1 MKVDSVG
8 SDFMVYFVCVFFF
21 LFANDREYD
30 RVVPAS

>member
-8 SDFMVYFVCVFFF
+8 SDFMGYCVCVFV
-21 LFANDREYD
+21 NGREYD